1 MVGCTSP
8 TETESATGDIKVQ
21 IPVRENDQPQ
31 LKVVTLHQIE
41 DLRRV
46 LGGHAIFYYAPKI
59 EDSLVMGEVP
69 HARFTKMSGDV
80 FVPANRQS
88 AEMAAIYYHLQNLSA
103 FDAVLGLADLNV
115 GPRKVAISTRIL
127 KSNMLVRDNSFYDQ
141 NSDAMIFVDFESMGF
156 PLTLNSG
163 VIAHEHFHS
172 IFSKLV
178 ILPLV
183 KAGRLSE
190 SLKVSSHRT
199 VSKISNSSATLESEF
214 TGLNEKELKRNF
226 QNFILLKA
234 LNEGLADY
242 WGWHYSKNE
251 KFVSISIPGETG
263 RSLEEPAYGFPSQK
277 IRNEQIDS
285 MFDLYL
291 VAKDKDKDKDKEK
304 ALEEIQDWGGRYAYS
319 LGNQY
324 ARFFRNL
331 SKTIEGQDLDPASQN
346 ILPLRLIFMLN
357 DLREKLLNNQTQQMI
372 QPENVIESFCT
383 KNSDLFKKDCRLPE
397 NLLQNNVTVLGEE
410 R

>member
-277 IRNEQIDS
+277 IRNEQMAS

-291 VAKDKDKDKDKEK
+291 MAKNKEK

-331 SKTIEGQDLDPASQN
+331 NKKIENQDLDPASQN

-372 QPENVIESFCT
+372 QPENVIESFCA
-383 KNSDLFKKDCRLPE
+383 KNSDLFKKDCLLPE
-397 NLLQNNVTVLGEE
+397 NLLQNKAARLGEV